1 MKSCSFL
8 AAAATSLAT
17 AALPSVLHAQ
27 GGLYI
32 NPIATRISN
41 STTDSGTFAFLG
53 QNITSR
59 VFWGV
64 NFGGYYDVK
73 LNERFAVGGD
83 VRDSILHGN
92 NAGLN
97 NFLVGLRVSRPA
109 PERLRPYVEPFVGA
123 GTSRAPET
131 TIHVTKVEYGVFAGL
146 DYALGHHVD
155 FRTIEVGYGSLSTA
169 SSVTIGGGGS
179 SRTFPSATLLNFS
192 SGLVF
197 RIP

>member
-1 MKSCSFL
+1 MKVRFFL
-8 AAAATSLAT
+8 VAAATFLTST
-17 AALPSVLHAQ
+17 ALHAQ
-27 GGLYI
+27 YGALYV
-32 NPIATRISN
+32 NPIASRISN
-41 STTDSGTFAFLG
+41 STADTGTFAFLG
-53 QNITSR
+53 QNVTSR
-59 VFWGV
+59 IFWGV

-73 LNERFAVGGD
+73 RSDKFALGGD

-97 NFLVGLRVSRPA
+97 NFLVGLRISRPA

-131 TIHVTKVEYGVFAGL
+131 TIHVTKAEYGIFAGL

-155 FRTIEVGYGSLSTA
+155 FRVFEVGYGSLTTA
-169 SSVTIGGGGS
+169 SSKTIGGSSGS
-179 SRTFPSATLLNFS
+179 ANIPSATLLNFS